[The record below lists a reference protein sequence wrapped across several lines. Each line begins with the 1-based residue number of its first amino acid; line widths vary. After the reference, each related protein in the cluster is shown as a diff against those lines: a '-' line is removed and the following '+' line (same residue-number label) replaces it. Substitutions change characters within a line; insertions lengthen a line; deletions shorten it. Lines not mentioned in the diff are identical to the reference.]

1 MLYFQLGQSIHDGC
15 GQGADNGGTRTA
27 RVGEQFQVD
36 ISRGVQRS
44 GGYTGPLCTVRI
56 QGVTQGAVR
65 GSGSG
70 GLSHKI
76 KIVV

>member
-1 MLYFQLGQSIHDGC
+1 MFLLVLYFQLGQSIHDGC

-56 QGVTQGAVR
+56 QGVRHGGSAWEWGGA
-65 GSGSG
+65 
-70 GLSHKI
+70 KP
-76 KIVV
+76 